1 MLLIEVDLMFLG
13 MGFLIF
19 LVFIVFLAFLVVLA
33 FLVLIDHLVYFI
45 YVERRLLVDIVV
57 EPVGI

>member
-19 LVFIVFLAFLVVLA
+19 LVFITFLYFIVFLVILVVLVI
-33 FLVLIDHLVYFI
+33 LVLGGILVF
-45 YVERRLLVDIVV
+45 
-57 EPVGI
+57 PVLIAN